1 MKTLTDARN
10 YSKSRNP
17 HDGRALKVLAFSQ
30 ADIGY
35 QSQRPQGA
43 VRLLFNSV
51 LLPHSYS
58 QSTTTVVNLSLFSPY
73 VELVNILL
81 SCGEEVKEALTRSV
95 RLQCEQNWG
104 ALCDSLSLCSSL
116 SPSPSGS
123 TVEHRHVPSHPEQ
136 EHPRPPRQGDKERH
150 GKVGFSAHPRSR
162 SQGPRRQSPEAGVAA
177 EREDPETTNI
187 RR

>member
-1 MKTLTDARN
+1 M
-10 YSKSRNP
+10 
-17 HDGRALKVLAFSQ
+17 
-30 ADIGY
+30 I
-35 QSQRPQGA
+35 
-43 VRLLFNSV
+43 
-51 LLPHSYS
+51 
-58 QSTTTVVNLSLFSPY
+58 NLSLSSPY

-123 TVEHRHVPSHPEQ
+123 TVEHHHRHVPSHPEQ
-136 EHPRPPRQGDKERH
+136 EHPRPPRQGDKEKH
-150 GKVGFSAHPRSR
+150 GKAGLGAQPRSR
-162 SQGPRRQSPEAGVAA
+162 GQGPRRQTPEAGAGA
-177 EREDPETTNI
+177 EREDPEATNI